1 MEGRV
6 SSVQSMGA
14 VDGPGLRYVVFLQ
27 GCPLRCAY
35 CHNPETW
42 DLTSGTPYTAEDLC
56 KTILRYRPYFGEN
69 GGVTVSG
76 GEPLLQPSS
85 SRNYSG
91 ACMNTTSTPRSIP
104 PAPAT
109 FPVPSRFSSTQ
120 TSSFVTSS
128 SPRKRSTKPTAAA
141 PCSTRSIS
149 CALRNQCIFPSGCA
163 TSSRPV
169 FPIRLRASAPSKLS
183 RSRSPIWRKSSGC
196 RLKTSAP
203 PNTRRFISRSPW
215 ATNPRS
221 HKATSKRSF
230 QSYNFIQKAV
240 PHFAGQPFR
249 FHLCFRF
256 GLDLYNF

>member
-42 DLTSGTPYTAEDLC
+42 DLTGGTPTRQRISAKQSSVTAPISAKME
-56 KTILRYRPYFGEN
+56 
-69 GGVTVSG
+69 VS
-76 GEPLLQPSS
+76 PSRAANRFCSPSS

-91 ACMNTTSTPRSIP
+91 AYMSTTSTPRSIP

-128 SPRKRSTKPTAAA
+128 FPRKRSTKPTAAA

-149 CALRNQCIFPSGCA
+149 CALRNQCIFPSWVRHVVA
-163 TSSRPV
+163 PSLSDTVES
-169 FPIRLRASAPSKLS
+169 LRAV
-183 RSRSPIWRKSSGC
+183 
-196 RLKTSAP
+196 
-203 PNTRRFISRSPW
+203 
-215 ATNPRS
+215 
-221 HKATSKRSF
+221 KALAESF
-230 QSYNFIQKAV
+230 SNLEKNRVAAV
-240 PHFAGQPFR
+240 
-249 FHLCFRF
+249 
-256 GLDLYNF
+256 